1 MSRAVLG
8 PAAAIGGMSEFRVH
22 DPTGREPGG
31 ACPECGGMIQSATI
45 RKNVEWDDEPIG
57 PGYECQECGHV
68 DRI

>member
-1 MSRAVLG
+1 
-8 PAAAIGGMSEFRVH
+8 MSEFRVH

-31 ACPECGGMIQSATI
+31 ACPECGGMIQSAMI